1 MYSTKIKEAIE
12 AANSQYASLMNKATN
27 TTEAK
32 HPEEEAMKNKWLL
45 AEGFKPVITPEKEIK
60 WIPKTKQPTEAIQN
74 YQKAQNSMS
83 PETLVQ
89 AYPFL
94 QYAIKNY
101 IPVVESLVKSVQSGD
116 ISQQYLS
123 EMITKLTKEGITE
136 AVKATGGDG
145 KQGQM
150 QIAKAASAKQAAA
163 ILGSSST
170 AVKQLGEGE

>member
-32 HPEEEAMKNKWLL
+32 HPEEDAIKNKWLL

-60 WIPKTKQPTEAIQN
+60 WVPKVKQPTEAIQN

-101 IPVVESLVKSVQSGD
+101 IPVVESLVKSLQSGD
-116 ISQQYLS
+116 ISQQYLN
-123 EMITKLTKEGITE
+123 EMLTKLAKEGVIE
-136 AVKATGGDG
+136 AVKATGGEG
-145 KQGQM
+145 KQGAM
-150 QIAKAASAKQAAA
+150 KLAKAADAKQAAA
-163 ILGSSST
+163 LLDSSST

>member
-74 YQKAQNSMS
+74 YQKGMNSMS
-83 PETLVQ
+83 NETLVQ

-101 IPVVESLVKSVQSGD
+101 IPVMEQLIKGVQSGD
-116 ISQQYLS
+116 LSQQYLN
-123 EMITKLTKEGITE
+123 EMIAKLAIEGIEE
-136 AVKATGGDG
+136 AINKTGGMS

-150 QIAKAASAKQAAA
+150 QLAKASSAEQSAQL
-163 ILGSSST
+163 INSSST
-170 AVKQLGEGE
+170 AIKQVGGE